1 MEKSQHTWIEDI
13 LELAEIKECFIQIE
27 AKDKSCSKETLV
39 LNLKNTIS
47 DVNEINHIRSLQIH
61 LGYEPTQRATQ
72 SDLLIMLMTR

>member
-1 MEKSQHTWIEDI
+1 MEKSQHTWIEDL

-27 AKDKSCSKETLV
+27 AWEKSCTKETLG

-47 DVNEINHIRSLQIH
+47 EAKEIHHNRSLQIH
-61 LGYEPTQRATQ
+61 LGYEPTQRAAQ